1 MRKEDF
7 PNAQYHPDFLSCSS
21 ASRVNVVVTLISR
34 EKMLFCVSESV
45 LRASSGVF
53 DTILSLPQ
61 PMGDTPSDPFIDNL
75 DEDATTLEG
84 LLRMITGRELPPLDT
99 IEAIE
104 PLVLAA
110 YKWEMPGPL
119 SILKMTIIMD
129 TTFAQNHPIRLY
141 SLGCRLKWTALV
153 NLGANYSCNDDI
165 YYSQGSSV
173 LDTMDSH
180 DLLRLLIFHRR
191 RRDCMRAYF
200 DGSAWAKTV
209 CIYSPQYQNLRDM
222 VLDFMDSN
230 SPGKPLEEAPMRN
243 VVVQSR
249 LETHLPMTCVFHER
263 VGVKHPEL
271 LSSNATDDFLVPKLL
286 EQWKFLPKDILGES
300 LSDGQISLIKIS
312 FYVEDDS
319 VPRYEF

>member
-7 PNAQYHPDFLSCSS
+7 PNSQYHPDFLSCSS
-21 ASRVNVVVTLISR
+21 ASRVDVAVTLISR

-45 LRASSGVF
+45 LRASSSVF

-61 PMGDTPSDPFIDNL
+61 PTEDTPSDPFIDNL

-84 LLRMITGRELPPLDT
+84 LLRMITGRELPSLDT

-129 TTFAQNHPIRLY
+129 TTFAQNHPIRIY
-141 SLGCRLKWTALV
+141 SLGCRLKWAALV
-153 NLGANYSCNDDI
+153 NLGAKYSCNDDI
-165 YYSQGSSV
+165 YYSQGRSV
-173 LDTMDSH
+173 LDAMDSD
-180 DLLRLLIFHRR
+180 DLLRLVIFHRR

-200 DGSAWAKTV
+200 DGSAWAKMV

-230 SPGKPLEEAPMRN
+230 SAGRPLEEAAMRN

-249 LETHLPMTCVFHER
+249 LEAHLPMNCIFQR
-263 VGVKHPEL
+263 VGVKHPER

-286 EQWKFLPKDILGES
+286 EQWKFLPQDILRES
-300 LSDGQISLIKIS
+300 LSDRQISLIKTS
-312 FYVEDDS
+312 FYVEDDY
-319 VPRYEF
+319 VPQYASR